1 MNKECNNH
9 AFGCSGN
16 CKFETV
22 AFNKNG
28 DCLQFEPQH
37 KEIEKINASE
47 YKGWALEP
55 FIRKIIEL
63 KLNELIDAVN
73 EARRKE

>member
-16 CKFETV
+16 CKFEVV

-28 DCLQFEPQH
+28 DCLQFEVKT
-37 KEIEKINASE
+37 KEIK
-47 YKGWALEP
+47 
-55 FIRKIIEL
+55 
-63 KLNELIDAVN
+63 KLLFNVSSNDWIVEAINELIDAVN
-73 EARRKE
+73 ELRQQNNRE